1 MNLAALRAA
10 LHVHLPA
17 DREDLPAYGT
27 LPLYT
32 DGRDRCRCGA
42 TRYRFLVYD
51 FRADGSPFVLRGDWH
66 GGRPGTSALAA
77 LTRAAIAAAAL
88 ALFLLWP

>member
-1 MNLAALRAA
+1 MNLAALHAA

-17 DREDLPAYGT
+17 ASEDLPAHGT
-27 LPLYT
+27 LTLYT

-51 FRADGSPFVLRGDWH
+51 DGRGRPFVLRGDWH
-66 GGRPGTSALAA
+66 GGRPGISALAA